1 MDGYEFLTPAG
12 CPEVIVK
19 HTLDASPKEVYKAVT
34 DRKSIPKWWGPERMK
49 TKVTKMDV
57 RKGGQ
62 WRYIQR
68 DTDGKEYGFHGVYH
82 EAIPAKELV
91 YTFEYEGMPGHV
103 SMETMT
109 LEPRDGKTAVTE
121 KIVFQS
127 VEDRDGM
134 VKTGMEEGE
143 KESLERLEK
152 LLARR

>member
-1 MDGYEFLTPAG
+1 MDDYEFLTPAG
-12 CPEVIVK
+12 CPEVIAK
-19 HTLDASPKEVYKAVT
+19 HTLDASPRDVYKAVT
-34 DRKSIPKWWGPERMK
+34 DRRSIPKWWGPESVK
-49 TKVTKMDV
+49 TRVTKMDV

-62 WRYIQR
+62 WRFIQR

-82 EAIPAKELV
+82 EVLPAKELV

-109 LEPRDGKTAVTE
+109 LEPVDGRTRVTE

-134 VKTGMEEGE
+134 VREGMEEGE
-143 KESLERLEK
+143 KESMERLEK